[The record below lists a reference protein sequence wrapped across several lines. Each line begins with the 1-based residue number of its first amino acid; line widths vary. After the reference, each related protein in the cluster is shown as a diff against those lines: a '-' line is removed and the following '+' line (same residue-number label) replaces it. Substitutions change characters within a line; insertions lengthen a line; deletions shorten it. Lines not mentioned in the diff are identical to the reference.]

1 MLELDE
7 LVSLHQDGRSKGEI
21 LTAMKEQGLTITEA
35 IKASMRL
42 FGIGLG
48 EAKSLVSSHPSWN
61 QTAEAAEPFHN
72 DLRRAFGMNEADTGT
87 KGAGNGDVELG

>member
-7 LVSLHQDGRSKGEI
+7 LVGLHREGKDSGEI

-35 IKASMRL
+35 IKTSMQL

-48 EAKSLVSSHPSWN
+48 EAKTLVASHASWN
-61 QTAEAAEPFHN
+61 QTAEAARPFQD
-72 DLRRAFGMNEADTGT
+72 DLIRAFQ
-87 KGAGNGDVELG
+87 DVSKT